1 MNILSNVIV
10 DLLGYNN
17 PEERQIYKYGVQIL
31 LSDLSNFLIIIVPS
45 LIFNKLSEGIVFL
58 ITFISIRRYCGGFH
72 CSSCLRCNITFLMI
86 FTLSFL
92 PYGKYALQFNICYI
106 FSLVG
111 ILYITLTDEFIEY
124 EFKKKT
130 VINIFLIPLAI
141 NLFIPSLI
149 IYVKF
154 TVIAIYALLL
164 LGKWGDLQ

>member
-1 MNILSNVIV
+1 
-10 DLLGYNN
+10 
-17 PEERQIYKYGVQIL
+17 
-31 LSDLSNFLIIIVPS
+31 
-45 LIFNKLSEGIVFL
+45 
-58 ITFISIRRYCGGFH
+58 
-72 CSSCLRCNITFLMI
+72 MI
-86 FTLSFL
+86 FIFSFL

-164 LGKWGDLQ
+164 LGKWGDLK

>member
-1 MNILSNVIV
+1 MENMLCNS
-10 DLLGYNN
+10 
-17 PEERQIYKYGVQIL
+17 
-31 LSDLSNFLIIIVPS
+31 
-45 LIFNKLSEGIVFL
+45 IFV
-58 ITFISIRRYCGGFH
+58 T
-72 CSSCLRCNITFLMI
+72 
-86 FTLSFL
+86 
-92 PYGKYALQFNICYI
+92 